1 MPSILI
7 LIISVGNEYSLDSMN
22 ANYTNVIRKALNRA
36 AKIKLLFNIYTL
48 YFDINAYPMYTDISV
63 NLHTVF
69 ASYQCTPLVS

>member
-7 LIISVGNEYSLDSMN
+7 LIIWVDNEYSLDSIN

-36 AKIKLLFNIYTL
+36 AKIKLLFNIYAT
-48 YFDINAYPMYTDISV
+48 YFDTNAYPMYTDINV

-69 ASYQCTPLVS
+69 ASYQCTPLES

>member
-7 LIISVGNEYSLDSMN
+7 LIIWVGNEYSLDSMN

-36 AKIKLLFNIYTL
+36 AKIKLLVNIYAL

-69 ASYQCTPLVS
+69 VSYQCTPLVS